1 MFLKMKK
8 KKLHL
13 HLVSDATG
21 ETVHQIA
28 RAALSQF
35 TNLDTVE
42 HIWTL
47 VRTTEHAKSIGIS
60 IKKKPGILLYS
71 IVNKNIRNEIEKI
84 AEDLG
89 IPSLP
94 ILDPLIDL
102 LSDFVGQK
110 GNRKIGAQHKMN
122 KAYYERMAAVEYAVT
137 HDDGM
142 NIDNLDG
149 AEILI
154 VGVSRTSK
162 TPTSMYLANRGF
174 RVANY
179 ALVPNVDFP
188 IENVKLQSNLFVIG
202 LISEVQHLVN
212 IRRNRLDYLRDKSNT
227 SYINEESVTNELN
240 SSKKLFLNNGWP
252 VINVSRKSIEE
263 TAATIIF
270 MYNQWKST

>member
-1 MFLKMKK
+1 
-8 KKLHL
+8 
-13 HLVSDATG
+13 
-21 ETVHQIA
+21 
-28 RAALSQF
+28 
-35 TNLDTVE
+35 
-42 HIWTL
+42 
-47 VRTTEHAKSIGIS
+47 
-60 IKKKPGILLYS
+60 
-71 IVNKNIRNEIEKI
+71 
-84 AEDLG
+84 
-89 IPSLP
+89 
-94 ILDPLIDL
+94 
-102 LSDFVGQK
+102 
-110 GNRKIGAQHKMN
+110 MN

-212 IRRNRLDYLRDKSNT
+212 IRRNRLDYLRDKSNA
-227 SYINEESVTNELN
+227 SYINEEYVTNELN

-270 MYNQWKST
+270 MYNQWKSK